1 MPVTPAGIAYDRSSC
16 RSTVAA
22 LLLHA
27 GVADRRMWEPQWR
40 ALSAEWDLLRLDLR
54 GFGES
59 DTPSTGTWSHASDV
73 LATMD
78 QEGVELA
85 HLVGSSLGAGV
96 AVEVALAA
104 PSRVASLLL
113 CPPGGVLLRAQ
124 TDDLAVF
131 ITEETAALEAGDLD
145 AAVEANLRT
154 WVVGPG
160 RDEADLDQAML
171 AEVRSMQRRA
181 FQAAEAVVDAQPSTM
196 TLPAV
201 ERLSEIAAPTV
212 ILVGRWDLETTR
224 DAVEHAHATIRRSQR
239 MDWSDAAHLPS
250 LEHPD
255 RFSDLLRRWLA
266 TQTT

>member
-27 GVADRRMWEPQWR
+27 GVADRRMWEPQWS

-78 QEGVELA
+78 QEEIELA

-131 ITEETAALEAGDLD
+131 ITEENAALEAGDLD

-160 RDEADLDQAML
+160 RDEVDLDQAML